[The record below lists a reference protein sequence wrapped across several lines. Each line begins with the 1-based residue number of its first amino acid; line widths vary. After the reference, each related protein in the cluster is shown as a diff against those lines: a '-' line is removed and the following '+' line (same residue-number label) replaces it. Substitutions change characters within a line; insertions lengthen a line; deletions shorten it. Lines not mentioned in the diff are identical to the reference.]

1 MTNWE
6 DQHIQQDS
14 GLQCK
19 GQVKKGEAGE
29 GGLRQLLLDL
39 VSCAKDVGF
48 IQRNGEEF
56 EA

>member
-29 GGLRQLLLDL
+29 GGLGQLLLEF